1 MERNLWRDAEIK
13 ALLDIIEK
21 EKILNMI
28 NEKKFRNEQ
37 IFRFVESEM
46 HTRGFTRKNY
56 QQIWT
61 KWKFLKSSY
70 VTTTRHNS
78 VPGNT
83 PRTCDY
89 YFLLDRILHDDCC
102 PSVVASAATPGL
114 DVNGGIEIKQEVVDE
129 PEPESIL
136 PDPEIVSTPVLS
148 PKAIIPEIM
157 TNGHLKRKLNHTV
170 PIVNNNSTNNHIN
183 NSMNKMPTP
192 PSPKEEYPDQLSFE
206 DLNGGL
212 DDEPSSKRKPLQG
225 SYFRAMKELANN
237 LRQMQRDLI
246 DEFFKKQEELMREE
260 HEFQK
265 QQDEV
270 LLRSFEEQTRLLLD
284 GARNLISSGVTEMP
298 DIVYINED

>member
-1 MERNLWRDAEIK
+1 
-13 ALLDIIEK
+13 
-21 EKILNMI
+21 
-28 NEKKFRNEQ
+28 
-37 IFRFVESEM
+37 
-46 HTRGFTRKNY
+46 
-56 QQIWT
+56 
-61 KWKFLKSSY
+61 
-70 VTTTRHNS
+70 
-78 VPGNT
+78 
-83 PRTCDY
+83 
-89 YFLLDRILHDDCC
+89 
-102 PSVVASAATPGL
+102 
-114 DVNGGIEIKQEVVDE
+114 
-129 PEPESIL
+129 
-136 PDPEIVSTPVLS
+136 
-148 PKAIIPEIM
+148 M
-157 TNGHLKRKLNHTV
+157 TNGHLKRKLNHAV

-212 DDEPSSKRKPLQG
+212 DDEPPSKRKPLQG